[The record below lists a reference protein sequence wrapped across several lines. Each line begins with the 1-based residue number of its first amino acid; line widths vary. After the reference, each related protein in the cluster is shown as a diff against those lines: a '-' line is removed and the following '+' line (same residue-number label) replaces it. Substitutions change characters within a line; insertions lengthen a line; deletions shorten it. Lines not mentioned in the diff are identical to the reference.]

1 MCNLELQIRL
11 NRQLRF
17 YIVSH
22 VAVAVGTAQIIRA
35 GEPLR
40 RASNRWSRL

>member
-22 VAVAVGTAQIIRA
+22 VAVGTAQIIRA